1 MKSKILPFLNKNG
14 LKVGG
19 LFMVLV
25 SLVVIRNGLITKKMT
40 EENRIVSAKVLETP
54 LDCDNL
60 GRRGGYYKLE
70 FNGKIFVKN
79 GNRLI
84 CEQVFGKESV
94 DVLTNLKKDKIVFKN
109 EFENSNDILHGTLL
123 VLMGLVI
130 TFIDKIKFHLNGNS
144 KY

>member
-1 MKSKILPFLNKNG
+1 MKTKTLTFLNKYG

-19 LFMVLV
+19 IFMVLV
-25 SLVVIRNGLITKKMT
+25 SLLVIRNGVIKKKIT

-54 LDCDNL
+54 LNCDNL

-70 FNGKIFVKN
+70 FNGKVFVKN

-94 DVLTNLKKDKIVFKN
+94 DVLTNLKKDKIVFLN
-109 EFENSNDILHGTLL
+109 EYENSNDILYGTLL
-123 VLMGLVI
+123 VLIGLVI
-130 TFIDKIKFHLNGNS
+130 TFIIIPPENRTVS
-144 KY
+144 